1 MSGAASVAIMDAADV
16 GRALTRIAHEV
27 AERNRGVDGVVLV
40 GIHTRGVPLAARLA
54 AKLAEIEGR
63 PVPLGALDVSMYRD
77 DIGLRPPGAGH
88 DTHLPFDLSAK
99 MVVLVD
105 DVLYTGRTIRAA
117 LDALLDFG
125 RPRAIQLAVLVDRGH
140 RELPLRADYVGKNV
154 PTALDEAVRVR
165 LAETDGDDGVV
176 LERPTGPGGDGSG
189 VARTPAG
196 ATGRKGRPR

>member
-1 MSGAASVAIMDAADV
+1 MDAADV

-40 GIHTRGVPLAARLA
+40 GLHTRGVPLARRLA
-54 AKLAEIEGR
+54 AKLAEIEGG
-63 PVPLGALDVSMYRD
+63 PVPVGALDVSMYRD
-77 DIGLRPPGAGH
+77 DIGLRPPVAGH
-88 DTHLPFDLSAK
+88 DTHLPFDLAAK

-154 PTALDEAVRVR
+154 PTAADEAVRVR

-176 LERPTGPGGDGSG
+176 LERPAGPAGDGSPP
-189 VARTPAG
+189 ARAG
-196 ATGRKGRPR
+196 GRATGREGRPR